1 MTEDNLKE
9 TIQTY
14 DKIANLY
21 ADYKFPKLLQFQLN
35 KFISLLI
42 GKKILDA
49 GCGPGRDLL
58 YFKEEGLDVTGI
70 DISKGMLRECRR
82 RTNIMGLEM
91 DMRKMTFPENIF
103 DGIWCMA
110 SFSDIPKEDSSKVI
124 DEFYR
129 ILKRGGA
136 IYLAVKEGEGVE
148 VVKKEKYNNLPR
160 VYVYYKLNELENL
173 LKKKFVILNSS
184 TANDNGTSWIE
195 IFAKKI

>member
-1 MTEDNLKE
+1 MHWSSLKGG
-9 TIQTY
+9 Y
-14 DKIANLY
+14 S
-21 ADYKFPKLLQFQLN
+21 YKFPKLLQFQLN

-148 VVKKEKYNNLPR
+148 VVKKEKYN
-160 VYVYYKLNELENL
+160 K
-173 LKKKFVILNSS
+173 
-184 TANDNGTSWIE
+184 TC
-195 IFAKKI
+195 

>member
-1 MTEDNLKE
+1 MEDNLKE